1 MNRSEVRQLLETI
14 GRLSQEY
21 HYRLPTKVILPS
33 RYLDLL
39 FCGVNCMHTY
49 NKFYYHSFYGD
60 FELVESKTLIKPK
73 IIFTKL

>member
-21 HYRLPTKVILPS
+21 YYRLPTKVILPS

-39 FCGVNCMHTY
+39 
-49 NKFYYHSFYGD
+49 FYGD

-73 IIFTKL
+73 IIFSLS